1 MIKPTLQR
9 LAQSPLVRNFSVLTG
24 ATMISYLMS
33 FFVVMHVARTL
44 GPEEYGKVGFAQA
57 FVSYFM
63 LIASM
68 GLETLGLRDI
78 AKDKSRAISVLT
90 NITILRLVLFSIAYS
105 VMVFF
110 LYLFPRD
117 HISNI
122 VVLVFGGY
130 MLLTPVMQEWY
141 YMGNENFKIV
151 GMSRIVHSI
160 LYCGLIFLL
169 IRRPGQVVEFTAL
182 QVGANIIPLAV
193 LWYPLL
199 QRINLRYFDFAQI
212 RVYLRSGVWLML
224 SSFMAMIYLNM
235 DKVMIGYLLPGKYL
249 GWYDA
254 AYKIIL
260 VLIVPSSLLWGVMSP
275 RISRFERRDILL
287 WVAGMAVVGAG
298 IALCIF
304 PVRHWIVDLVFGI
317 QYAPAAAPLGI
328 LALSM
333 FANHCAKAFSFPLQ
347 VWRYERYFFFAALA
361 GACVNVILNVLLIP
375 RYELEGAAW
384 ATMAADTTVA
394 LCALPF
400 FVRGMRKGK
409 ARNE

>member
-1 MIKPTLQR
+1 MIKPILQR

-24 ATMISYLMS
+24 ATMVSYLMS

-90 NITILRLVLFSIAYS
+90 NITILRLILFSIAYAA
-105 VMVFF
+105 MVFF

-117 HISNI
+117 HTSNT

-151 GMSRIVHSI
+151 GISRIVHSV
-160 LYCGLIFLL
+160 LYCGLVFWL
-169 IRRPGQVVEFTAL
+169 IRRQGQVVEFTAL
-182 QVGANIIPLAV
+182 QVGGNIIPLVV
-193 LWYPLL
+193 LWYPVLR
-199 QRINLRYFDFAQI
+199 RIKLKYFDISQI

-224 SSFMAMIYLNM
+224 SSFMSAIYLNM
-235 DKVMIGYLLPGKYL
+235 DKVMIGYWLPGEYL

-254 AYKIIL
+254 AYKIVFL
-260 VLIVPSSLLWGVMSP
+260 LIVPSMLMWGVMSP
-275 RISRFERRDILL
+275 RIARMERRDIWL
-287 WVAGMAVVGAG
+287 WVAGMIIGGAL

-304 PVRHWIVDLVFGI
+304 PIRHWLVNMVFGVK
-317 QYAPAAAPLGI
+317 YAPAAAPLGI
-328 LALSM
+328 LVLSM
-333 FANHCAKAFSFPLQ
+333 FASHCARAFSFPLQ
-347 VWRYERYFFFAALA
+347 VWSFERYFFLAALA
-361 GACVNVILNVLLIP
+361 GAAVNVVLNVLLIP
-375 RYELEGAAW
+375 RYQLEGAAW

-409 ARNE
+409 ARNG